1 MGPLGLGPIYGVPS
15 TTTPHRHR
23 RGWTRPQSIATAV
36 EVSAPGLLELWHF
49 CRAATGLEGAAL
61 DIVNVMSHFNSE
73 DESTLLAL
81 RDTLGAM
88 DPTMSR

>member
-1 MGPLGLGPIYGVPS
+1 MGHLGSRSHIWGPLHDDATSSS
-15 TTTPHRHR
+15 TRMDSTP
-23 RGWTRPQSIATAV
+23 IATAV